1 MRYRLVAVLGLSLP
15 AAGCTTPVTMLK
27 NDANGQVAR
36 CGGDTSSSIA
46 GGLIG
51 YTIQKNSDERCV
63 QDYQAQ
69 GFKRIN

>member
-1 MRYRLVAVLGLSLP
+1 MAAVICLMLTVT
-15 AAGCTTPVTMLK
+15 GCTTPVTMLK
-27 NDANGQVAR
+27 NDATGQIAR

-51 YTIQKNSDERCV
+51 YSIQKGSDEDCV
-63 QDYQAQ
+63 RDYQSQ